1 MSDVECPY
9 CGKYQEIN
17 HDDGYGYQ
25 EGEIFNQEC
34 DDCEKTFAYTTSI
47 LFSYDA
53 EKADCLNG
61 GDHNW
66 KPQITYPKK
75 YTKME
80 CTMCGCTR
88 VPTDSE
94 FKEFITP
101 NK

>member
-47 LFSYDA
+47 SFSYDA

-66 KPQITYPKK
+66 KPQITYPKE

-80 CTMCGCTR
+80 CTMCGDTR

-94 FKEFITP
+94 FKEFLNP